1 MREER
6 IQQAAQLWAD
16 YVRAKHAL
24 LATGF
29 IRSFKS
35 TEADFAEWLVAAVL
49 DGRLPNS
56 KSHPGYDVIAGDKKV
71 QVKSVTKA
79 LDNPNGYII
88 TKDDRNDSPGRE
100 TTHYA
105 FVFFNELTPDAVFL
119 VEEAFV
125 RKFGK
130 TQIKR
135 LDLEAANCKMAI
147 DLNIFK
153 LAVSKGRA

>member
-1 MREER
+1 MQDER
-6 IQQAAQLWAD
+6 MLQAAQLWAN
-16 YVRAKHAL
+16 YVRAKQAL
-24 LATGF
+24 LAAGF

-35 TEADFAEWLVAAVL
+35 TEADFAEYLVAAVL

-56 KSHPGYDVIAGDKKV
+56 KSHPGYDVIAADKKV

-79 LDNPNGYII
+79 LDNPNGYIL
-88 TKDDRNDSPGRE
+88 TKDDRKDGKE

-105 FVFFNELTPDAVFL
+105 FVFFNELIPDAVFL

-125 RKFGK
+125 RNFGK

-135 LDLEAANCKMAI
+135 PDLEAANCKMAI
-147 DLNIFK
+147 DLSVFNS
-153 LAVSKGRA
+153 AASKGRV